1 MSVLKLS
8 GIQSIFWFNKE
19 LYKREV
25 YQLYVYAYLI
35 YKDIF
40 NLIQDI
46 FFLKVN
52 KIDIPYL

>member
-19 LYKREV
+19 LYKRAV
-25 YQLYVYAYLI
+25 YQIYVYVYLK

-46 FFLKVN
+46 FFLKGN